1 MTHPPAQAPP
11 APKGRLSRTL
21 RPLGIETHRQHAADA
36 RGSDWGGREAPDIP
50 SARTVSTLL
59 TLEAAIGVA
68 MVEKPCLATRMQDT
82 INVE

>member
-21 RPLGIETHRQHAADA
+21 R
-36 RGSDWGGREAPDIP
+36 
-50 SARTVSTLL
+50 RTVSTLL
-59 TLEAAIGVA
+59 TLEAAIGV
-68 MVEKPCLATRMQDT
+68 VEKPRMQDT